1 MSGINLLTALT
12 DNIVVDKD
20 KCVACGICVEK
31 CPMDNLR
38 LKLSPCR
45 QACPLGVN
53 SQGYVRLIAMGEE
66 EKAMGLIRE
75 KLPFP
80 GIMGRVCSQPCE
92 NKCHHESVGSSSVAI
107 RALKRYLADCSAR
120 RGETALPDIKPASGK
135 SAAIV
140 GAGPAGL
147 MAAYDL
153 AIRGHKV
160 SVFDSESLPGGML
173 RWAIP
178 EFRLPVPV
186 LENEIKLLER
196 MGIIFNCCEAID
208 GDRITTL
215 RKNFETVIIATG
227 SSGHRLI
234 GIEGEELPG
243 VYHALPFLK
252 AIRSGNAPAVG
263 IHTLVIGGGNAA
275 VDAAQSALRLGAT
288 DVKMVCLESE
298 FEMPAFPWALN
309 GARDEGVGIVNS
321 LGPARFLQ
329 ENGMLSGVEFVRCI
343 SVFDASGKFSP
354 SYDSCHTEMI
364 KADTVIIAAGQ
375 TPVTKPF
382 EGLGIIRAG
391 RIMHDAETLET
402 PEEGLFCAGDAANG
416 PTSVVEAMASGR
428 VAAESAHRYLT
439 GEHMLYGRSYRGPVE
454 TEFEITTGSIIQR
467 DRVAVPV
474 RQFTGKRDFAEIEG
488 GLDEETARKEAG
500 RCFACGQAFGEYRTC
515 WFCLPCEIE
524 CPYKALRVEIPYLLR

>member
-38 LKLSPCR
+38 LKLAPCR

-66 EKAMGLIRE
+66 EKAMELVRG

-80 GIMGRVCSQPCE
+80 GIMGRICSQPCE
-92 NKCHHESVGSSSVAI
+92 NNCHHSSVGSSGIAI
-107 RALKRYLADCSAR
+107 RALKRYLADSSAKS
-120 RGETALPDIKPASGK
+120 GETALPDMASSSGK
-135 SAAIV
+135 AVAIV

-153 AIRGHKV
+153 ALLGHKV
-160 SVFDSESLPGGML
+160 TVFDSESRPGGML

-178 EFRLPVPV
+178 EFRLPVLV
-186 LENEIKLLER
+186 LENEINLLER
-196 MGIIFNCCEAID
+196 MGIIFKCGEAID
-208 GDRITTL
+208 SKNIASL
-215 RKNFETVIIATG
+215 RKEFEAVIIATG
-227 SSGHRLI
+227 SSGHKLI
-234 GIEGEELPG
+234 GIEGEDLPG

-252 AIRSGNAPAVG
+252 MVRSGNAPEIG
-263 IHTLVIGGGNAA
+263 KRTLVIGGGNAA
-275 VDAAQSALRLGAT
+275 VDAAQTALRLGAT

-298 FEMPAFPWALN
+298 LEMPAFPWALA
-309 GARDEGVGIVNS
+309 GARDEGVDIVSS
-321 LGPARFLQ
+321 LGPSRFIS
-329 ENGMLSGVEFVRCI
+329 ENGRLKGVEFVRCI
-343 SVFDASGKFSP
+343 SVFDGSGSFNP
-354 SYDSCHTEMI
+354 SFDACHTETMD
-364 KADTVIIAAGQ
+364 ADTLIIAAGQ

-382 EGLGIIRAG
+382 EGLGIIMAG

-428 VAAESAHRYLT
+428 VAAESIHRYIM
-439 GEHMLYGRSYRGPVE
+439 GEHMLYGRGYRGPVE
-454 TEFEITTGSIIQR
+454 TEFEIETGSDIRR
-467 DRVAVPV
+467 DRVSIPA
-474 RQFTGKRDFAEIEG
+474 RKYTGKGDFAEAEAC
-488 GLDEETARKEAG
+488 LDEESARKEAG
-500 RCFACGQAFGEYRTC
+500 RCFSCGQAFGEYRTC

-524 CPYKALRVEIPYLLR
+524 CPHKALRVEIPYLLR